1 MGITLEFLGIL
12 GNYSGFPWEFLG
24 IFLWNSTKTFSVVHS
39 RGTPA
44 ISFFPEKL
52 AKILSFGSC
61 TSLKLFIPLEVTIY
75 FIILK
80 NFVAGLIAYI
90 NKM

>member
-1 MGITLEFLGIL
+1 M
-12 GNYSGFPWEFLG
+12 
-24 IFLWNSTKTFSVVHS
+24 VHS

-44 ISFFPEKL
+44 ISFFPKKL

-80 NFVAGLIAYI
+80 NVVAGLIAYI